1 MRFFRIYGLSILSS
15 LGVLYLSILRNVSPL
30 HIPVIPHF
38 DKIAHFGLYFV
49 LTAVICY
56 ELYRQRYQFNEKILW
71 MWGLCY
77 PILYGGLMELLQEYY
92 FPPRTGDWED
102 WIADIVGV
110 LIAFFICRKLIPR
123 FVQPENGFSCR

>member
-1 MRFFRIYGLSILSS
+1 M
-15 LGVLYLSILRNVSPL
+15 
-30 HIPVIPHF
+30 
-38 DKIAHFGLYFV
+38 
-49 LTAVICY
+49 
-56 ELYRQRYQFNEKILW
+56 W